1 LEVKKA
7 TCVQEMISAHLD
19 LFLKLD
25 RLGLK
30 TINSA
35 IDYLSIWDE
44 FQKYSWIESI
54 SERKQVVALK
64 CKVSVSSVE
73 KALYLMKQKV

>member
-1 LEVKKA
+1 MEVKKV

-35 IDYLSIWDE
+35 IDYLTIWEE
-44 FQKYSWIESI
+44 FQKYGWIESI

>member
-1 LEVKKA
+1 MEVKKA

-35 IDYLSIWDE
+35 IDYLTIWE
-44 FQKYSWIESI
+44 EYQKYEWIEDVST
-54 SERKQVVALK
+54 RKQTVALK
-64 CKVSVSSVE
+64 CKVSVRSVE
-73 KALYLMKQKV
+73 RSLYLMKQKV